1 MEFALALAL
10 RLLIGVFLA
19 SALGM
24 IGYFVG
30 WFIAPP
36 RPGME
41 TMVQILAITTGTGA
55 GLGASLGWFKVDDT
69 LRSFLL
75 RAALALL
82 GGLVGG
88 WAGLW
93 YGRAVYEDGVM
104 PEPAVA
110 SMVMGAAVL
119 ANALPLVEH
128 LLRPGRRRKARAARV
143 RRSDLSPPG
152 RR

>member
-10 RLLIGVFLA
+10 RLLIGIFLA
-19 SALGM
+19 SVLGM

-41 TMVQILAITTGTGA
+41 EMVRILAFTSGTGA
-55 GLGASLGWFKVDDT
+55 GLGGALGWFKSDDT
-69 LRSFLL
+69 LRSFLF
-75 RAALALL
+75 RTALALL

-93 YGRAVYEDGVM
+93 FGLAVYEDGVM

-110 SMVMGAAVL
+110 SMVMGASVL
-119 ANALPLVEH
+119 ANAAPLVEH
-128 LLRPGRRRKARAARV
+128 LLRPSRRRKARTARDFRRTPPPAA
-143 RRSDLSPPG
+143 G
-152 RR
+152 